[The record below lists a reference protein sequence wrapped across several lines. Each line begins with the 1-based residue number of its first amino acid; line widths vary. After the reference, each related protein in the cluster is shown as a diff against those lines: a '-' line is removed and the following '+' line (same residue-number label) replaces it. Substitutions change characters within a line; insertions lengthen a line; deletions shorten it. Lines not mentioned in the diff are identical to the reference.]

1 MEKILLS
8 SLVGVI
14 TYFVLSA
21 GTQFSDSKI
30 DALQLKGGNEENANL
45 KKNCDIFPECF
56 IVEDKEDES
65 EKYAQ
70 QIFEVLIERDLCG
83 TPAYNDLA
91 QLYSRMFC
99 FEIALGNNPN
109 HPDHIEKEKVM
120 QLLTKYNNPP
130 FQYGV
135 KTISVENNSVSIVKS
150 PTFIK
155 NFILDIDI
163 NAQIALNKLVVNSD
177 ILNNKHKLLM
187 KKHEK
192 NIQELYDNL
201 NI

>member
-30 DALQLKGGNEENANL
+30 DALQLKGGEEEISNSKN
-45 KKNCDIFPECF
+45 NCDIFPECF
-56 IVEDKEDES
+56 SIS
-65 EKYAQ
+65 EHAKK
-70 QIFEVLIERDLCG
+70 IFEHLMERKLCG
-83 TPAYNDLA
+83 TIAYDNLA
-91 QLYSRMFC
+91 LLYSKMFC

-120 QLLTKYNNPP
+120 QLLTNYDKI
-130 FQYGV
+130 YGV
-135 KTISVENNSVSIVKS
+135 RTILEQNNIITVVKS
-150 PTFIK
+150 PLFIH
-155 NFILDIDI
+155 NFILDIDQ
-163 NAQIALNKLVVNSD
+163 NAKLALQKLAVNDESYVLHNEL
-177 ILNNKHKLLM
+177 I

-192 NIQELYDNL
+192 NMQELYDNL